1 MAGGNECQSW
11 ILLKTQIRRFGDSWS
26 WQPSTKKSS
35 PKEASLLIDMQYLGL
50 LLFGDVDVG
59 LAMGSIKIEG
69 RCNSDMAGGNECQ
82 SWILLKTRIRR
93 FGDSW
98 SWQPSTKKS
107 SPKNA
112 SLLIDMQYLGLLLF
126 GDVDV
131 GLAMGSIKIEGRCNS
146 DMAGGNECNM
156 SSTKFPEK
164 GGLEIAEADNQVPKE
179 VAPKN
184 YLWWSICIIWDY
196 FIWRCGSGP
205 SNGYY

>member
-59 LAMGSIKIEG
+59 LAIGSIKIEG

-82 SWILLKTRIRR
+82 SWILLQTRIRR

-98 SWQPSTKKS
+98 SWQPSPKKS

-146 DMAGGNECNM
+146 DMAGGNECQSWVLLN
-156 SSTKFPEK
+156 SRKRRFGDSWSWQPSTKRSSPQK
-164 GGLEIAEADNQVPKE
+164 LSLVIDMHYLGLL
-179 VAPKN
+179 
-184 YLWWSICIIWDY
+184 YLEMWKWA
-196 FIWRCGSGP
+196 
-205 SNGYY
+205 